1 MDHDNSERQP
11 GFLKGGGEMGSRMRA
26 LDWSRTPLGDA
37 SHWPVPLQIT
47 LRTLL
52 TTRHPMFLFW
62 GPEHYC
68 FYNDAYSES
77 LGPEKHPS
85 ILGSPG
91 RESWAEIWPI
101 IGPQMEQVMAG
112 GESTWHENQL
122 IPIFRHGQL
131 EEVYWTYSYGPV
143 YDPDAPFKVGGVLV
157 VCTET
162 TQQMQAQQELRLADA
177 RWRNL
182 FEQAPGFMCVLEG
195 PEHRFTYANMRFR
208 ELVQRQIDVGDTV
221 VDLFP
226 DLRDQGFKELLDE
239 VYRHGK
245 AYVAEAAPID
255 LVINASGTTVRRYL
269 DFIYQP
275 IRDAANKVTGIF
287 VEGADVTDRV
297 NQERT
302 IRISQERLN
311 LAIEAAGLALIHV
324 DLDKDKVIFS
334 KEFRTLVD
342 WGNDPEP
349 DSNKLPDLFH
359 EEDRERLRTLYQQA
373 VQGSADTRIDTTAR
387 LMRRGGECCWIRLQS
402 RTIVTSNGETRVPV
416 EFIGTFTD
424 ITAERDVQE
433 ALHDARRQAEVA
445 NETKSAFLA
454 HMSHEIRTPMSAV
467 LGYADLLAMKI
478 DDEEP
483 AEYLQIIKRNGQF
496 LLDIIN
502 DILDISKIE
511 SGKLDI
517 QQIEFPL
524 KEVIEDVQSMM
535 AVRASDKG
543 IDFKVDFQSAIPR
556 VIRSDPQRLKQILVN
571 LIGNAVKFTEKGSV
585 QLLVRLVNDA
595 KPQLHFSIVDTGT
608 GMSREQLGRLFQP
621 FSQGDESI
629 NRQFGGTGLGLAISQ
644 RLAAYLG
651 GRIIVEST
659 LGKGSCFSFSIDS
672 HVSDDRVPA
681 ADHSPDQDQASA
693 DEPESIRQGSR
704 VLVVEDHADLRHLIV
719 QYLED
724 AGASVVTGDD
734 GLQAIDR
741 VERMIAG
748 NEPLVDLVLL
758 DMHMPRLDGYRCAT
772 RLREL
777 GFDRPIVA
785 LTANVMPS
793 DIARCMDSGCNAFL
807 SKPIDVQSVIR
818 TVAPY
823 LQETTD
829 STLTNVATKSGSD
842 SHCELQAD
850 NQESARTRVLVVD
863 DAPDLTRLYQR
874 LLNQKGFD
882 TVTAENGT
890 SALQLAEKAKPEIV
904 LLDINLPDTSGLD
917 LIKVMKAVPG
927 LDKARYI
934 ALSGHSSSVDE
945 RSSLAAGFDHHLV
958 KPVSLSELMDILR
971 QYDTASA

>member
-1 MDHDNSERQP
+1 MDHDKSERQP

-52 TTRHPMFLFW
+52 TTRHPMFIFW

-91 RESWAEIWPI
+91 REAWTEIWPI

-122 IPIFRHGQL
+122 IPIIRHGQL

-157 VCTET
+157 VCSET
-162 TQQMQAQQELRLADA
+162 TQQMQVQQELRLADA

-195 PEHRFTYANMRFR
+195 PEHRFTYANTRFR
-208 ELVQRQIDVGDTV
+208 ELVQRQIAVGDTV
-221 VDLFP
+221 IDLFP
-226 DLRDQGFKELLDE
+226 DLREQGFKELLDE
-239 VYRHGK
+239 VYRHGR
-245 AYVAEAAPID
+245 AYVAEAAPIEF
-255 LVINASGTTVRRYL
+255 VISATGQKVRRYL

-275 IRDAANKVTGIF
+275 IRDAADKVTGIF

-297 NQERT
+297 TQERT

-311 LAIEAAGLALIHV
+311 LAIEAAGLALMHV
-324 DLDKDKVIFS
+324 NLEKNQVIFS
-334 KEFRTLVD
+334 KEFRALVE
-342 WGNDPEP
+342 WGEGPEP
-349 DSNKLPDLFH
+349 DISEVPDLFH
-359 EEDRERLRTLYQQA
+359 EDDRERLGALYRQA
-373 VQGSADTRIDTTAR
+373 LQGSDDTRIDTTAR
-387 LMRRGGECCWIRLQS
+387 LLCREGDCRWVRLQS
-402 RTIVTSNGETRVPV
+402 RTIVTCQGGTPVPT

-424 ITAERDVQE
+424 ITAEREVQQ

-517 QQIEFPL
+517 QHVEFPF
-524 KEVIEDVQSMM
+524 KELIDDVQSMM
-535 AVRASDKG
+535 AVRASEKG
-543 IDFKVDFQSAIPR
+543 IDFEVIFQSAAPAL
-556 VIRSDPQRLKQILVN
+556 IRSDPQRLKQILVN

-585 QLLVRLVNDA
+585 QLRVRVVNDA
-595 KPQLHFSIVDTGT
+595 KPQLCFSIVDTGT
-608 GMSREQLGRLFQP
+608 GMSREQLSRLFLP

-651 GRIIVEST
+651 GRITVEST
-659 LGKGSCFSFSIDS
+659 LGKGSCFSFSIDA
-672 HVSDDRVPA
+672 HLPQDRKPLV
-681 ADHSPDQDQASA
+681 DHSPEDSQTSTA
-693 DEPESIRQGSR
+693 EPESIRQGSL
-704 VLVVEDHADLRHLIV
+704 VLVVEDHADLRYLIV

-748 NEPLVDLVLL
+748 TEPLADLVLL

-777 GFDRPIVA
+777 GFDRPIIA

-793 DIARCMDSGCNAFL
+793 DIARCIDSGCNAFL
-807 SKPIDVQSVIR
+807 SKPIDARSVLR

-829 STLTNVATKSGSD
+829 AAPTNTATEPTPD
-842 SHCELQAD
+842 AHCQLQTDDQA
-850 NQESARTRVLVVD
+850 SARTRVLVVD

-882 TVTAENGT
+882 TVTADNGAN
-890 SALQLAEKAKPEIV
+890 ALQRAEEAKPAIV

-958 KPVSLSELMDILR
+958 KPVSLNELMEVLG
-971 QYDTASA
+971 QYDAASA

>member
-1 MDHDNSERQP
+1 
-11 GFLKGGGEMGSRMRA
+11 MGSRMRA
-26 LDWSRTPLGDA
+26 MDWSRTPLGDA
-37 SHWPVPLQIT
+37 NNWPVPLQIT

-52 TTRHPMFLFW
+52 TTGHPMFIFW

-91 RESWAEIWPI
+91 REAWAEIWPI

-112 GESTWHENQL
+112 GDATWHENQL
-122 IPIFRHGQL
+122 IPIIRHGQL

-143 YDPDAPFKVGGVLV
+143 YDPDSPFKVGGVLV
-157 VCTET
+157 VCSET
-162 TQQMQAQQELRLADA
+162 TQQVQAQQALRLADA

-195 PEHRFTYANMRFR
+195 PEHRFTYANTRFR
-208 ELVQRQIDVGDTV
+208 ELVQRQVVVGETV

-245 AYVAEAAPID
+245 AYVAEAAPIEF
-255 LVINASGTTVRRYL
+255 VNSATGKTVRRYL

-275 IRDAANKVTGIF
+275 IRDAADKVTGIF

-324 DLDKDKVIFS
+324 NLDKDQVIFS
-334 KEFRTLVD
+334 KEFRALVD
-342 WGNDPEP
+342 WGEDPEP
-349 DSNKLPDLFH
+349 DASKVPDLFH
-359 EEDRERLRTLYQQA
+359 EDDRERLRTLYQQA
-373 VQGSADTRIDTTAR
+373 VQGNADTRIDTTAR
-387 LMRRGGECCWIRLQS
+387 LLRRGGESCWIRLQS
-402 RTIVTSNGETRVPV
+402 RTIVTPQGEAGIPT

-424 ITAERDVQE
+424 ITAEREVQE

-467 LGYADLLAMKI
+467 LGYADLLAMRI
-478 DDEEP
+478 DDAEP

-517 QQIEFPL
+517 QQIEFPF

-535 AVRASDKG
+535 AVRASEKG
-543 IDFKVDFQSAIPR
+543 IDFEVIFQSAIPSL
-556 VIRSDPQRLKQILVN
+556 IRSDPQRLKQILVN

-585 QLLVRLVNDA
+585 QLLVRFVGDT
-595 KPQLHFSIVDTGT
+595 KSQLQFSIVDTGT
-608 GMSREQLGRLFQP
+608 GMSREQLGRLFLP

-651 GRIIVEST
+651 GRITVEST
-659 LGKGSCFSFSIDS
+659 LGKGSCFSLSIDS
-672 HVSDDRVPA
+672 HVPDSRMPA
-681 ADHSPDQDQASA
+681 ADSPPNPDQ
-693 DEPESIRQGSR
+693 EKPGELESIRRGAR

-734 GLQAIDR
+734 GLHAIER

-748 NEPLVDLVLL
+748 TEPLADLVLL
-758 DMHMPRLDGYRCAT
+758 DMHMPRLDGYRCAA

-777 GFDRPIVA
+777 GFDRPIIA

-807 SKPIDVQSVIR
+807 SKPIDAQSVLR

-823 LQETTD
+823 LQEAGLSAPTDNTTKPYP
-829 STLTNVATKSGSD
+829 SNKSKSPTD
-842 SHCELQAD
+842 V
-850 NQESARTRVLVVD
+850 QESTRTRVLVVD

-882 TVTAENGT
+882 TVTAGDGA
-890 SALQLAEKAKPEIV
+890 SALQLAETAKPEVV

-934 ALSGHSSSVDE
+934 ALSGHSSSADE

-958 KPVSLSELMDILR
+958 KPVSLGDLMKLLE
-971 QYDTASA
+971 QSDTATA